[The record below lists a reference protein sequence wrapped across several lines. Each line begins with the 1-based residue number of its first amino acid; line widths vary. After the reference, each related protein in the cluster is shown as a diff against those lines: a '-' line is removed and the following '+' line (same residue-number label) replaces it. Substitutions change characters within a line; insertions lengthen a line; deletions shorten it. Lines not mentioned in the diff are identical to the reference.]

1 MAGSIARS
9 LQPPGGNDK
18 PPFHSQF
25 CLTSARTEARRST
38 QTRTQALGE
47 ETLAPGTCRGGRGGP
62 GGAPREGG
70 RDGEGRR
77 ACAGSRRGRQAG
89 GGRAVP
95 AGARAAPLGR
105 EKTAAEW
112 ACESLSSFQ
121 SSPPHV
127 CLLILEREEWREG
140 GKPRRA
146 SHTRPA
152 QGSNPRARRVARR
165 RIEPATFWRLHSA
178 QLSPL
183 ARARRLG
190 VRWHSSP
197 GGGGPGEPCSPR
209 SGPLLC
215 ARSCQP
221 VTLTGGRLPPGRG
234 GGGTPGGRGLGAQPD
249 KPGATASL
257 SSHREAAAPGSKVRA
272 GVRHSLG
279 GRTLIRAGVLGKL
292 VCVGF
297 RASYCTAGGSARDRS
312 SVSRTP
318 SPGSPPVPP
327 GGGPG
332 PQRALARPG
341 TCKTG
346 VN

>member
-234 GGGTPGGRGLGAQPD
+234 GGGDTWGPGAGSSARQARRYRVPLLPQGGSCPREQGQGGGPTQPGGPHTHSSGCFRETCLCWFPGFLLHGRGFC
-249 KPGATASL
+249 PGPKFSL
-257 SSHREAAAPGSKVRA
+257 TDPLTGEPACPPGW
-272 GVRHSLG
+272 G
-279 GRTLIRAGVLGKL
+279 
-292 VCVGF
+292 
-297 RASYCTAGGSARDRS
+297 
-312 SVSRTP
+312 
-318 SPGSPPVPP
+318 PGSPA
-327 GGGPG
+327 GS
-332 PQRALARPG
+332 G
-341 TCKTG
+341 TAWHL
-346 VN
+346 